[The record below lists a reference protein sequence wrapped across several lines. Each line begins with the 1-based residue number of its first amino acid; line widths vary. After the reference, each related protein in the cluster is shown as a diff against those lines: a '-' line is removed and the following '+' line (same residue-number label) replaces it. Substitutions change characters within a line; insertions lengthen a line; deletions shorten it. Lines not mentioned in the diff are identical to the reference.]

1 LDIFGRGLSALATVL
16 LIRSLAVESF
26 AFVVLFL
33 TVGQFTASALTG
45 GLRMR
50 YTRVEAER
58 VSRESAVPA
67 GFASALGG
75 SLLLVV
81 AVGAMALVGATIVD
95 ASTSASEGKELV
107 LLATPF
113 TAAHSTIELVMQHH
127 QAHLGFTRAGL
138 LGAARGAAM
147 LVVAVLAAAGALG
160 SGIGVAAWLAG
171 TFSLVAV
178 LAAWPLLRAS
188 VRARSQEDHREGPL
202 GFGSESG
209 WLTVYYLASGGFAYA
224 SIFVIAALLDDVALA
239 SYGAATRYLAIVLGP
254 MPALLAVLRVRTSQ
268 ADIVDSGALQAGML
282 MRWMRVAGPPVVV
295 VLAVVALLAPVVI
308 PIVDGGR
315 YPDSIPIFQL
325 LLASALFTY
334 ATMPGPNLLM
344 TQRRYRLLA
353 ALYAAALVVELAAGT
368 IAAEIWG
375 VIAVAAVTAVVGSVE
390 ISLVAW
396 LAVRAG
402 RRPSPYT
409 P

>member
-1 LDIFGRGLSALATVL
+1 
-16 LIRSLAVESF
+16 
-26 AFVVLFL
+26 
-33 TVGQFTASALTG
+33 
-45 GLRMR
+45 
-50 YTRVEAER
+50 
-58 VSRESAVPA
+58 
-67 GFASALGG
+67 
-75 SLLLVV
+75 
-81 AVGAMALVGATIVD
+81 
-95 ASTSASEGKELV
+95 
-107 LLATPF
+107 
-113 TAAHSTIELVMQHH
+113 
-127 QAHLGFTRAGL
+127 
-138 LGAARGAAM
+138 
-147 LVVAVLAAAGALG
+147 
-160 SGIGVAAWLAG
+160 
-171 TFSLVAV
+171 
-178 LAAWPLLRAS
+178 
-188 VRARSQEDHREGPL
+188 
-202 GFGSESG
+202 
-209 WLTVYYLASGGFAYA
+209 
-224 SIFVIAALLDDVALA
+224 
-239 SYGAATRYLAIVLGP
+239 

-295 VLAVVALLAPVVI
+295 ALAVVALLAPVVI